1 MKRKGTVSK
10 VGKSK
15 FSFFV
20 MLDGEAFYFNTKFE
34 PKCGVGDVVGIEFDK
49 KADNR
54 GQIQKIVM
62 LEDSGSPKGVQES
75 SGFGGGNAS
84 KPSGG
89 GNYTPNTDRQDSIV
103 YQSSRKDALVLAEIL
118 VANEAIKLPKDA
130 DKRRTVIEALVNET
144 TFTYFKAASD
154 PQAALKG
161 EAVVAEDAEE
171 APAEDNVV
179 SFDSAVG
186 DDSGDNWDDDSWE

>member
-1 MKRKGTVSK
+1 
-10 VGKSK
+10 
-15 FSFFV
+15 

-54 GQIQKIVM
+54 GQIQKIVV

-75 SGFGGGNAS
+75 AGFGGGSQSSA
-84 KPSGG
+84 SGG
-89 GNYTPNTDRQDSIV
+89 SNYTPNTDRQDSIV

-118 VANEAIKLPKDA
+118 VSNEAIKLPKDA
-130 DKRRTVIEALVNET
+130 DKRRMVIEELVNET

-161 EAVVAEDAEE
+161 EEAVAADAADE
-171 APAEDNVV
+171 PQDNVV
-179 SFDSAVG
+179 SLDTAVG
-186 DDSGDNWDDDSWE
+186 DDSWDDDSWE

>member
-62 LEDSGSPKGVQES
+62 LEDSGSPKGVQEA
-75 SGFGGGNAS
+75 SGFGAS

-186 DDSGDNWDDDSWE
+186 DDSDNWDDDSWE